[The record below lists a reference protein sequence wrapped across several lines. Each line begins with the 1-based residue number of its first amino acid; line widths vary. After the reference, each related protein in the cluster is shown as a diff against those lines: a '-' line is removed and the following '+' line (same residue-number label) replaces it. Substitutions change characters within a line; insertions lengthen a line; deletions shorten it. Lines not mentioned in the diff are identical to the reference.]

1 MSRIN
6 KSIKNARVSMVL
18 YMLTMFVGF
27 FSRKVFIHYLGAEIL
42 GLNTLIVNLL
52 NFLNLAELGIGAA
65 VSFSLYKPLY
75 EKQQETINEI
85 VSVQGY
91 LYRRVGWAII
101 TCSIILLFFFPL
113 IFEKAEV
120 PLYDAY
126 ITFVVMLFSSALGYF
141 VNYKQNLLEAD
152 QKQYV
157 LVYCTYGI
165 RLVKSLIQIIAVIYL
180 PYPYLFWLGIEFVF
194 AIIIAV
200 SINRSVR
207 KFYPCLE
214 VSVPEGKMLLKK
226 YEQIVVKIKQLFFH
240 KLAGFA
246 VYQSNPIIIYSFT
259 TLTLVAIY
267 GNYMLILNAV
277 MLLINSIFNG
287 INASIGNLIV
297 ESTDQ
302 KIKEVLWELM
312 AIRMWI
318 AAVLCYAILELSPAF
333 MTLWVGKEYI
343 LDNVT
348 VYLLLIYQF
357 IQMTRITENFLYA
370 YGQFKDVWAA
380 VCEAVM
386 HIGLAVLGGYLW
398 GINGILAGCIVAVF
412 LIGVIWKPI
421 FLFKSSLPENVWRYF
436 GIMIKNLAV
445 LVLSAFVTHAVLLLT
460 DIHAG
465 TDMKYFI
472 GYSILVTGEYM
483 LISFSL
489 FYLLSPEF
497 RQITQR
503 LVKKLN
509 TSL

>member
-18 YMLTMFVGF
+18 YILTMFVGF
-27 FSRKVFIHYLGAEIL
+27 FSRKVFINYLGAEIL

-65 VSFSLYKPLY
+65 ISFSLYKPLY
-75 EKQQETINEI
+75 EKQQEAINEI

-101 TCSIILLFFFPL
+101 ACSIFLLFFFPL

-120 PLYDAY
+120 PLYYAY
-126 ITFVVMLFSSALGYF
+126 ITFAVMLFSSALGYF

-165 RLVKSLIQIIAVIYL
+165 RIVKSLIQIVAVMYL
-180 PYPYLFWLGIEFVF
+180 PYPYLFWLAIEFVF
-194 AIIIAV
+194 AIIIAL

-207 KFYPCLE
+207 RFYPCLE
-214 VSVPEGKMLLKK
+214 VSVADGKSLLKK
-226 YEQIVVKIKQLFFH
+226 YNQIVVKIKQLLFH

-297 ESTDQ
+297 ESTNQ
-302 KIKEVLWELM
+302 KIKEVLWELL
-312 AIRMWI
+312 AIRMLI

-333 MTLWVGKEYI
+333 ITLWVGREYI
-343 LDNVT
+343 LDNLT

-380 VCEAVM
+380 GCEAAM
-386 HIGLAVLGGYLW
+386 HIGLAILGGYFW

-412 LIGVIWKPI
+412 FIGVIWKPV
-421 FLFKSSLPENVWRYF
+421 FLFKSSLHENVWRYF
-436 GIMIKNLAV
+436 GMVIKNIAI
-445 LVLSAFVTHAVLLLT
+445 LVISAFITHAVLALT
-460 DIHAG
+460 DIHDRM
-465 TDMKYFI
+465 DMKYFI
-472 GYSILVTGEYM
+472 GYSIVVTGGYVS
-483 LISFSL
+483 ISFFL
-489 FYLLSPEF
+489 FYLLSSAF
-497 RQITQR
+497 RNVTQR
-503 LVKKLN
+503 LLKKQIRI
-509 TSL
+509 